1 MAEIKQYS
9 KYNFQNCINGA
20 IALSHELDGLVKAT
34 HPNDGDPNYPRKVLV
49 FLASWILGTIRTFAS
64 ASLLAEVGLQTEI
77 LTSEDTASYDV
88 DRQKDAELIL
98 ALMCLIA
105 RYTKDSTGEDNIMEE
120 GAFISSDVATVVT
133 LILRMHVR
141 DIKDLQN
148 IFDDKTFSM
157 N

>member
-1 MAEIKQYS
+1 MPETKQYS
-9 KYNFQNCINGA
+9 KYNFQNCIRGA
-20 IALSHELDGLVKAT
+20 IALSHELDGIVKAT

-49 FLASWILGTIRTFAS
+49 FLASWILGTISTFAS
-64 ASLLAEVGLQTEI
+64 ASLLAQVGLQTEI

-105 RYTKDSTGEDNIMEE
+105 RYTKTPTGEDNIMEE